1 MLKESIRKVIDT
13 KHDVKKGNLNINKK
27 PKNRSLDEIIKLY
40 TSDITEAKKIQ
51 EDEQI
56 LLQYQGDDSLEKSL
70 LRQAKE
76 LYGSTRKAASALG
89 ISQTQFVR
97 KAKKYQL

>member
-1 MLKESIRKVIDT
+1 MISVNHKYITLLDVIKESDKTFKSEVSFE
-13 KHDVKKGNLNINKK
+13 KGES
-27 PKNRSLDEIIKLY
+27 SLSLER
-40 TSDITEAKKIQ
+40 AV
-51 EDEQI
+51 
-56 LLQYQGDDSLEKSL
+56 DSLEKSL